1 MTTQSS
7 AYPEVNVPPNRKP
20 STDGRSAPEATE
32 EAGPD
37 MKTRLR
43 HMVQSGKDHASEW
56 TEGAQDA
63 IRGRPIQSVLIAAA
77 VGVAIGVML
86 GRRTR

>member
-7 AYPEVNVPPNRKP
+7 AYPELNVPPNRTP
-20 STDGRSAPEATE
+20 STDGRSAPEAIE
-32 EAGPD
+32 EVGPD

-43 HMVQSGKDHASEW
+43 HMVQSGKDRANEW
-56 TEGAQDA
+56 TEGVQDG
-63 IRGRPIQSVLIAAA
+63 IRGRPIQSVLLAAA
-77 VGVAIGVML
+77 VGAAIGVML

>member
-7 AYPEVNVPPNRKP
+7 VHPEVDVPATRKP
-20 STDGRSAPEATE
+20 STDGRSAPDATE
-32 EAGPD
+32 EVGPD

-43 HMVQSGKDHASEW
+43 HMVESGRERANEW
-56 TEGAQDA
+56 TEGVQDG

-77 VGVAIGVML
+77 VGAVIGVVL